1 MHYIKLPN
9 LYELAKN
16 LSLHKE
22 KFCHL
27 DVAQLIKHI
36 LGLNANYPQKKNKLI
51 TMKDNTAK
59 SLKEVEFFLGNW
71 KRVLKGIKLYKI
83 LK

>member
-1 MHYIKLPN
+1 MVEKYNIKDI
-9 LYELAKN
+9 ELTRE
-16 LSLHKE
+16 E
-22 KFCHL
+22 K
-27 DVAQLIKHI
+27 
-36 LGLNANYPQKKNKLI
+36 KKNKLV

>member
-1 MHYIKLPN
+1 MVERYNIKDI
-9 LYELAKN
+9 ELTRE
-16 LSLHKE
+16 E
-22 KFCHL
+22 K
-27 DVAQLIKHI
+27 
-36 LGLNANYPQKKNKLI
+36 KKNKLVI
-51 TMKDNTAK
+51 MKDNTAK

>member
-1 MHYIKLPN
+1 MVEKYNIKDI
-9 LYELAKN
+9 ELTRE
-16 LSLHKE
+16 E
-22 KFCHL
+22 K
-27 DVAQLIKHI
+27 
-36 LGLNANYPQKKNKLI
+36 KKNKLI

>member
-1 MHYIKLPN
+1 MIEKYNIKDI
-9 LYELAKN
+9 ELTREDK
-16 LSLHKE
+16 
-22 KFCHL
+22 
-27 DVAQLIKHI
+27 
-36 LGLNANYPQKKNKLI
+36 KKNKLV

-71 KRVLKGIKLYKI
+71 KRVIKGIKLYKI

>member
-1 MHYIKLPN
+1 MVEKYNIKDI
-9 LYELAKN
+9 ELTREEKKN
-16 LSLHKE
+16 
-22 KFCHL
+22 
-27 DVAQLIKHI
+27 
-36 LGLNANYPQKKNKLI
+36 NKLI
-51 TMKDNTAK
+51 IMKDNTAK

>member
-1 MHYIKLPN
+1 MVEKYNIKDI
-9 LYELAKN
+9 ELTRA
-16 LSLHKE
+16 E
-22 KFCHL
+22 K
-27 DVAQLIKHI
+27 
-36 LGLNANYPQKKNKLI
+36 KKNKLI

>member
-1 MHYIKLPN
+1 MVEKYNIKDI
-9 LYELAKN
+9 ELTRQ
-16 LSLHKE
+16 E
-22 KFCHL
+22 K
-27 DVAQLIKHI
+27 
-36 LGLNANYPQKKNKLI
+36 KKNKLI
-51 TMKDNTAK
+51 EMKDNTEK

>member
-1 MHYIKLPN
+1 MVEKYNINDLKLTR
-9 LYELAKN
+9 E
-16 LSLHKE
+16 E
-22 KFCHL
+22 K
-27 DVAQLIKHI
+27 
-36 LGLNANYPQKKNKLI
+36 KKNKLL

>member
-1 MHYIKLPN
+1 MVEKYNIKDI
-9 LYELAKN
+9 ELTRE
-16 LSLHKE
+16 E
-22 KFCHL
+22 KS
-27 DVAQLIKHI
+27 
-36 LGLNANYPQKKNKLI
+36 KNKLI
-51 TMKDNTAK
+51 VMKDNTAK

>member
-1 MHYIKLPN
+1 MVEKYNIKDLEQQRSGN
-9 LYELAKN
+9 
-16 LSLHKE
+16 
-22 KFCHL
+22 
-27 DVAQLIKHI
+27 
-36 LGLNANYPQKKNKLI
+36 KKNNFIIK
-51 TMKDNTAK
+51 KDNTLK

>member
-1 MHYIKLPN
+1 MQGVGQVVEKYNIKDI
-9 LYELAKN
+9 ELTREDK
-16 LSLHKE
+16 
-22 KFCHL
+22 
-27 DVAQLIKHI
+27 
-36 LGLNANYPQKKNKLI
+36 KKNKLV

>member
-1 MHYIKLPN
+1 MFLLNKMIHI
-9 LYELAKN
+9 LYNKN
-16 LSLHKE
+16 LE
-22 KFCHL
+22 KSMYG
-27 DVAQLIKHI
+27 VRQMVEKNNIKDI
-36 LGLNANYPQKKNKLI
+36 EITREEQKKNKLVI
-51 TMKDNTAK
+51 MKDNTAR

>member
-1 MHYIKLPN
+1 MV
-9 LYELAKN
+9 
-16 LSLHKE
+16 E
-22 KFCHL
+22 KYNINDINFTREE
-27 DVAQLIKHI
+27 K
-36 LGLNANYPQKKNKLI
+36 KKNKLL

>member
-1 MHYIKLPN
+1 MQGVEQVVEKYNIKDI
-9 LYELAKN
+9 ELTRE
-16 LSLHKE
+16 E
-22 KFCHL
+22 K
-27 DVAQLIKHI
+27 
-36 LGLNANYPQKKNKLI
+36 KKNKFI